1 MTSECQ
7 TVGSVASSD
16 AVGFGYC
23 LLVGDD
29 GLLLVLFQGFL
40 CLLGVDE
47 FIPDV
52 AAGIKPL
59 QEDIRFPGS
68 LLDQCDSSIIR
79 WLRTIR
85 FDCLKR
91 CIQSGSVCIEDL
103 HHILTGVGIN
113 QLE

>member
-1 MTSECQ
+1 MTSECL
-7 TVGSVASSD
+7 TVGSVASSG

-23 LLVGDD
+23 WLVGDD

-47 FIPDV
+47 FIPRL
-52 AAGIKPL
+52 ASGIKPL

-68 LLDQCDSSIIR
+68 LLDQCNSSIIR

-91 CIQSGSVCIEDL
+91 CIQSSSVRIKDL
-103 HHILTGVGIN
+103 HHILPGIGIN